1 MSRLAIF
8 RSAVLDAIRSP
19 RLWLLHFFANAIL
32 FLAVTGWLLIPV
44 ANTMHLIFNAL
55 LALVLLAAFLVLY
68 GGTLVYFSDR
78 STNDHAPLTPVF
90 RRALTH
96 LPAVLLCLVFG
107 ALFLLLADK
116 LETYQDTLPTY
127 LRSILPAFLRRHITL
142 PALDMLFTIV
152 VFFVRWIF
160 FSGLLFPFLVQ
171 SASNGFH
178 AFGKQ
183 GLKVWRTTIWNITYW
198 LTLTLAALVGV
209 FFTGKLM
216 SFKPDFASSSFNGE
230 ALHFAMRFLL
240 AYVLAIFSW
249 FLACSVVARCVNAA
263 RPANGAE

>member
-8 RSAVLDAIRSP
+8 RSAASDAIRSP

-55 LALVLLAAFLVLY
+55 LALVLLAAFLVLH

-90 RRALTH
+90 RRALAH
-96 LPAVLLCLVFG
+96 LPAVLLCLVLG
-107 ALFLLLADK
+107 ALFWLLADK
-116 LETYQDTLPTY
+116 LETYQGTLPTY
-127 LRSILPAFLRRHITL
+127 LRSILPVFLRRHITL

-160 FSGLLFPFLVQ
+160 FPGLLLPFLLQ
-171 SASNGFH
+171 SASNSFH

-183 GLKVWRTTIWNITYW
+183 GLKVWGTAVWNITYW
-198 LTLTLAALVGV
+198 LTLTLAALLGV
-209 FFTGKLM
+209 FFTDKLM
-216 SFKPDFASSSFNGE
+216 GFKPDFASSSFNGE
-230 ALHFAMRFLL
+230 AMHFAVRFLL
-240 AYVLAIFSW
+240 AYILAIFSW
-249 FLACSVVARCVNAA
+249 FLACSVVARCANAV
-263 RPANGAE
+263 RSTNEVE